1 MVLSEAFCRKYGLKV
16 ALVGRPNVGKS
27 TLFNRLCGK
36 RLAIVHDFPG
46 VTRDRKDAFGQLG
59 DIPLKLMDTAGLD
72 DKPSTFLE
80 AGMKD
85 QVEEA
90 LRLSDVA
97 LFMIDGRGGVTPM
110 DRAFADLLRKA
121 KVPVILVVNKCE
133 GKQGAETVAE
143 AWGLGFGDPISLS
156 AEHGL
161 GLESLYER
169 LLPLYKGPVP
179 EEEGEEQSA
188 EEGPLQLAIL
198 GRPNVGKSTLVNQLL
213 EHERVLTGPEAGVTR
228 DAVAIDWTYKNQP
241 LRLIDT
247 AGIRKRARVT
257 EALEKMAV
265 GESLSALQYA
275 HVVIL
280 LLDATQPL
288 EKQDLLLAS
297 RVVDEGRCL
306 VLGLNKWDL
315 IPNKEELLSHLKAR
329 LTTALP
335 QARGIP
341 LVPLSALTGKNKEK
355 LLDEALAL
363 YEVWNK
369 RISTAK
375 LNQWLGDLVD
385 RHPPPLRGGRRIK
398 VKYMTQVGT
407 RPPTFVLFTSQST
420 ELPRAYQ
427 QYVVNGLRDHF
438 GLKGVPIRLLVRSSE
453 NPYVKD

>member
-1 MVLSEAFCRKYGLKV
+1 MALSEAFCRKYGLKV

-72 DKPSTFLE
+72 EKPTTSLE
-80 AGMKD
+80 SGMKD

-90 LRLSDVA
+90 LRLTDVA
-97 LFMIDGRGGVTPM
+97 LFMIDGREGLTPM

-161 GLESLYER
+161 GIESLYER
-169 LLPLYKGPVP
+169 LLPLYKGPLP
-179 EEEGEEQSA
+179 DEEGEEEES

-198 GRPNVGKSTLVNQLL
+198 GRPNVGKSTLVNQLV

-228 DAVAIDWTYKNQP
+228 DAVAIDWTYKDQP

-257 EALEKMAV
+257 EVLEKMAV

-288 EKQDLLLAS
+288 EKQDLLLGS
-297 RVVDEGRCL
+297 RVVEEGRCL
-306 VLGLNKWDL
+306 ILGLNKWDL
-315 IPNKEELLSHLKAR
+315 IPNKEELLAHLKAR

-335 QARGIP
+335 QVRGIP

-355 LLDEALAL
+355 LLDEALSMYKL
-363 YEVWNK
+363 WNK
-369 RISTAK
+369 RISTGK
-375 LNQWLGDLVD
+375 LNQWLGNLVE
-385 RHPPPLRGGRRIK
+385 RHPPPLHGGRRIK
-398 VKYMTQVGT
+398 VKYMTQVGV
-407 RPPTFVLFTSQST
+407 RPPTFVLFTSQSA

-427 QYVVNGLRDHF
+427 QYVINGLRETF
-438 GLKGVPIRLLVRSSE
+438 GLQGVPIRLLVRSSE
-453 NPYVKD
+453 NPYVKE